1 MTNMTNSTNAAAAA
15 GGPHI
20 IEKELSYAIVGGG
33 LEVYK
38 ELGYGFAE
46 SVYARALAL
55 VLTSKGYLVEREVHV
70 KVPFR
75 GVIVG
80 THRLDMLIEKRIIV
94 ENKSTERLPETTHT
108 QLRSYLSAVKL
119 PLGIILHF
127 GPKFRSHRVLA
138 PWVLP

>member
-1 MTNMTNSTNAAAAA
+1 MTNETNTAAAS
-15 GGPHI
+15 GPHI
-20 IEKELSYAIVGGG
+20 IEKELSYAIVGGA
-33 LEVYK
+33 LEVYN
-38 ELGYGFAE
+38 ELGYGFSEA
-46 SVYARALAL
+46 VYSRALAL
-55 VLTSKGYLVEREVHV
+55 VLSAKGLLVEREVLV

-108 QLRSYLSAVKL
+108 QLRSYLTAVKL

-127 GPKFRSHRVLA
+127 GPKFKNHRVLA
-138 PWVLP
+138 PWTVP